1 MSHSI
6 SSPIH
11 MPILSTWNSFGKLI
25 AFYILIES
33 GGFLNTSYL
42 TDSYIVFT
50 LKMECLPKI
59 TILGLKMMLTSGL
72 EKVFSTFLHA
82 EAIFLYFIL
91 LSKFE
96 ENHKFSNKNN
106 HLLAWRDFKIIFSR
120 PLFNIIFR
128 PKIVFLDTDSI
139 LKVKTMYESVK

>member
-1 MSHSI
+1 MDGHLITIFFEYSWSENLNLIFTINFFLFFSILLFWNDITSLFFFGLMSHSI

-50 LKMECLPKI
+50 LKMESVPKI
-59 TILGLKMMLTSGL
+59 KNFGLKMLVKSGQ
-72 EKVFSTFLHA
+72 EKIFLKFLHA
-82 EAIFLYFIL
+82 EAIFF
-91 LSKFE
+91 
-96 ENHKFSNKNN
+96 
-106 HLLAWRDFKIIFSR
+106 
-120 PLFNIIFR
+120 
-128 PKIVFLDTDSI
+128 
-139 LKVKTMYESVK
+139 